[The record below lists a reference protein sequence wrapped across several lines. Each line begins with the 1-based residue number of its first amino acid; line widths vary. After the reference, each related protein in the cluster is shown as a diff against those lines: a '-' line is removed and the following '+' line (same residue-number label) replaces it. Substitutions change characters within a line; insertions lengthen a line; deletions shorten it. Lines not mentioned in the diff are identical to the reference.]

1 MDINFYTKW
10 ISYFFFA
17 LAAFIHLAFFI
28 YESFVLQKSDQAA
41 RLGLTADQHKAIKP
55 WVFNQGFY
63 NLFLAIQMLIGLI
76 LVNKLRPDIAG
87 PLTGLAGLFMLLA
100 GLILFFTTP
109 RSKEALRTGA
119 LIQFIPPALGFFF
132 LIFHVFNR

>member
-1 MDINFYTKW
+1 MDLNFYTKW

-17 LAAFIHLAFFI
+17 LAALIHVIFFF
-28 YESFVLQKSDQAA
+28 YESFVLQKSDWAQ

-55 WVFNQGFY
+55 WAFNQGFY
-63 NLFLAIQMLIGLI
+63 NLFLAVQMVIGLYF
-76 LVNKLRPDIAG
+76 VNKLRPDIAG

-109 RSKEALRTGA
+109 KNKKIMRAGA
-119 LIQFIPPALGFFF
+119 LIQLIPPALGFFF
-132 LIFHVFNR
+132 LIFHIFNR